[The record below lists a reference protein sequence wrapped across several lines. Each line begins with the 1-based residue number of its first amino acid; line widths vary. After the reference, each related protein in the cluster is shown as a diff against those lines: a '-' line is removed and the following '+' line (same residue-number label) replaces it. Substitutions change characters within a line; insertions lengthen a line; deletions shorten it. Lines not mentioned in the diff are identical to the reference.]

1 MVLNDNRNAM
11 ARLTMAIGKSM
22 VIMVV
27 FMIAVVAMVTMFSI
41 AQKDKSIDAAY
52 TDVNNTINATSQMT
66 QTVTSSG
73 TNFMMSMILITA
85 ILSFGSVILIF
96 RKK

>member
-1 MVLNDNRNAM
+1 
-11 ARLTMAIGKSM
+11 MAIGKSM

-85 ILSFGSVILIF
+85 ILAFGSVILIF

>member
-1 MVLNDNRNAM
+1 LEAIYERREAM
-11 ARLTMAIGKSM
+11 AGFYMGIGKA
-22 VIMVV
+22 MVV
-27 FMIAVVAMVTMFSI
+27 MICCMIAVVAMVTMFSI
-41 AQKDKSIDAAY
+41 AQKDKSTSDVY
-52 TDVNNTINATSQMT
+52 TNESTINSTTQLT

-85 ILSFGSVILIF
+85 ILAFGAVIIVF

>member
-1 MVLNDNRNAM
+1 MG
-11 ARLTMAIGKSM
+11 IGKAVCIMICCM
-22 VIMVV
+22 V
-27 FMIAVVAMVTMFSI
+27 AVVAMVTMFSI
-41 AQKDKSIDAAY
+41 AQHDKSTSDVY
-52 TDVNNTINATSQMT
+52 TNESSINSTTQLT

-85 ILSFGSVILIF
+85 ILAFGSVIMIF